1 MTHMDDTE
9 TTEQAIARL
18 HVEGYGKRRIC
29 GELSIR
35 AIEVIPVVR
44 EHHRVHGRECCR
56 NRA

>member
-1 MTHMDDTE
+1 MDDTE

-29 GELSIR
+29 GELGIR

-56 NRA
+56 DRA